1 MFKSRATFLTLLR
14 FPNSAFLFLLFIL
27 SLPMR
32 GDPVPNDAYCGLHFI
47 NNAQDNTSPKQRL
60 Q

>member
-1 MFKSRATFLTLLR
+1 MFKSRAIFLTLLR
-14 FPNSAFLFLLFIL
+14 FSNSAFLFLLFIL
-27 SLPMR
+27 SLPMI
-32 GDPVPNDAYCGLHFI
+32 GDPVPNDAYCGLYFI